1 MKKTIIYILSILA
14 MASCV
19 DKSTPDVEL
28 PVPGDDRTYVA
39 PLEINVGV
47 SDTRA
52 FDEDLKWSW
61 ESTDKIYGYQVAG
74 TKTVNTLTL
83 KENDRF
89 GTEEFTYA
97 SQDPATFHFVYAGD
111 AVLDAT
117 ASGNRAIT
125 QNSSQSGKWSPVLVG
140 SAINKTFTQVNS
152 DNTTIGLEHLS
163 AALEV
168 RLWKDGVDKNSLTDA
183 DKKNIVYAELMSDT
197 ENFLLDIIPTY
208 NQDGTVTYSQRE
220 RGQDEDPGAY
230 IRTAEVNSP
239 TVVFNIAPH
248 AENYSEGDLTLAIID
263 ENGDRYV
270 LAVPALN
277 FVAGKRTILNVEWV
291 PQTSAYLPEGPT
303 FNSTVDAFMTGKGI
317 TAIKF
322 ITNSNPSRENV
333 LVDGSIYLV
342 QNENTLEIHTAA
354 SQYVANSNCRK
365 MFDARLSYDSN
376 THQYTYNS
384 FQQITSIDFS
394 HSFNTKEVT
403 DMCCMFYGCSGLT
416 ALDINHFNTE
426 NVTNIQAMFYGC
438 SKLTSLDLSNFNTE
452 KVTDMSYMFY
462 DCYGLTSLDVS
473 NFNTEKV
480 TNMSYM
486 FRGCSNLASL
496 NIGSFNTQS
505 VKTMSDMFY
514 GCSGLTSLDVSKFNT
529 ENVTDMWSMFEGCSG
544 LASLDVSYFNTEKV
558 TKMVKMFSGCSSL
571 TSLDVSNF
579 DTQKVTDMSYMFQA
593 CSKLTSL
600 DVSNFNTQNVTDMRD
615 MFSLCSSLT
624 SLDVSKFN
632 TENVTN
638 MSLMFN
644 KCSSLTSLD
653 VSKFNTQKVTDM
665 REMFW
670 SCSSLTS
677 LDVSKINTENVTNM
691 SLMFDKCSSLTS
703 LDVSHFNTQ
712 KVTDMAQMFYMC
724 SKLTSLDVSNFNTQ
738 NVTDMRYMFSH
749 CISLTSLDISNFT
762 FTSDPAVTRIFR
774 FTGGDAEN
782 KPIPIYVTA
791 TGKQYIENK
800 GDSEI
805 DNSYAVL
812 TVYDE
817 SGFGVPDGENNG
829 DENWKN

>member
-28 PVPGDDRTYVA
+28 PVPGDGQTYVA

-47 SDTRA
+47 SATKA
-52 FDEDLKWSW
+52 FDDDLKWSW

-168 RLWKDGVDKNSLTDA
+168 RLWKENVDKDNLTDG

-197 ENFLLDIIPTY
+197 ENFLLDIIPAY
-208 NQDGTVTYSQRE
+208 NQDGTVTYTPRE
-220 RGQDEDPGAY
+220 RGQEEDPGAY

-248 AENYSEGDLTLAIID
+248 AENYTEGDLTLAIID

-291 PQTSAYLPEGPT
+291 PQTSAYLPNGQT
-303 FNSTVDAFMTGKGI
+303 FNSAVDAFMTGKGI

-322 ITNSNPSRENV
+322 ITNSATTSENV

-342 QNENTLEIHTAA
+342 QNGQTLEIHTAA
-354 SQYVANSNCRK
+354 SQYVANISCAR
-365 MFDARLSYDSN
+365 MFAGSASTSPFR
-376 THQYTYNS
+376 
-384 FQQITSIDFS
+384 QIETIDFG
-394 HSFNTKEVT
+394 
-403 DMCCMFYGCSGLT
+403 D
-416 ALDINHFNTE
+416 
-426 NVTNIQAMFYGC
+426 
-438 SKLTSLDLSNFNTE
+438 NFNTQN
-452 KVTDMSYMFY
+452 VTYMGDMFY
-462 DCYGLTSLDVS
+462 YCSSLTSLDVS
-473 NFNTEKV
+473 NFETQNV
-480 TNMSYM
+480 TNMSLL
-486 FRGCSNLASL
+486 FANCSS
-496 NIGSFNTQS
+496 
-505 VKTMSDMFY
+505 
-514 GCSGLTSLDVSKFNT
+514 LTSLDLSKFNT
-529 ENVTDMWSMFEGCSG
+529 ENVTNMSLMF
-544 LASLDVSYFNTEKV
+544 AD
-558 TKMVKMFSGCSSL
+558 CSSL

-579 DTQKVTDMSYMFQA
+579 DTQNVTDMGRMFYYCSSLTSLDVSNFDTQNVTDMYA
-593 CSKLTSL
+593 MFGGCSSLTSLDLSNFDTQNVTVMSDMFNYCTNLTSLDVSKFNTQNVTDMESLFNGCSKLISLDLSKFNTENVTDMTGMFNNCYSLTSL
-600 DVSNFNTQNVTDMRD
+600 DVSNFNTQNVTYMGN
-615 MFSLCSSLT
+615 MFHNCY
-624 SLDVSKFN
+624 
-632 TENVTN
+632 
-638 MSLMFN
+638 
-644 KCSSLTSLD
+644 SLTSLD
-653 VSKFNTQKVTDM
+653 VSKFNTQNVKDM
-665 REMFW
+665 GSMFNN
-670 SCSSLTS
+670 CH
-677 LDVSKINTENVTNM
+677 N
-691 SLMFDKCSSLTS
+691 
-703 LDVSHFNTQ
+703 
-712 KVTDMAQMFYMC
+712 
-724 SKLTSLDVSNFNTQ
+724 LTSLDVSNFNTQ
-738 NVTDMRYMFSH
+738 NVMNMGTMFYSCSKLTSLDVSSFNTQKVTDMHSMFNNCSMLTSLDVTNFNTENVSNIGGMFYY
-749 CISLTSLDISNFT
+749 CSSLTSLDVSNFDTDNITDMTYMFGGCSRLTSLNLSNFT
-762 FTSDPAVTRIFR
+762 FTSDPAVTSIFTD
-774 FTGGDAEN
+774 TGRNAEN

-800 GDSEI
+800 GDSGI
-805 DNSYAVL
+805 NNSFAIL

-829 DENWKN
+829 DENWM

>member
-14 MASCV
+14 MASCM

-47 SDTRA
+47 SATRA
-52 FDEDLKWSW
+52 FDDDLKWSW

-111 AVLDAT
+111 AVLDAS

-168 RLWKDGVDKNSLTDA
+168 RLWKKGVDKNNLTDA

-197 ENFLLDIIPTY
+197 ENFLLDIIPAY
-208 NQDGTVTYSQRE
+208 NQDGTVTYTPRV
-220 RGQDEDPGAY
+220 RGQEEDPGAY

-248 AENYSEGDLTLAIID
+248 AENYTEGDLTLAIID

-291 PQTSAYLPEGPT
+291 PQTSAYLPNGQT
-303 FNSTVDAFMTGKGI
+303 FNSAVDDFMTGKGI

-322 ITNSNPSRENV
+322 IPNSNKTSSDILSEN
-333 LVDGSIYLV
+333 IYLL
-342 QNENTLEIHTAA
+342 QNGQTLEIHTAA
-354 SQYVANSNCRK
+354 SQYVANSICRK
-365 MFDARLSYDSN
+365 MFDARISYDSN

-416 ALDINHFNTE
+416 ALDIIYFNTE
-426 NVTNIQAMFYGC
+426 DVTNMQAMFYGC

-496 NIGSFNTQS
+496 NICSFNTQS
-505 VKTMSDMFY
+505 VKNMSDMFY

-544 LASLDVSYFNTEKV
+544 LASLDVTNFNTEKV
-558 TKMVKMFSGCSSL
+558 IKMVK
-571 TSLDVSNF
+571 
-579 DTQKVTDMSYMFQA
+579 MFQA

-653 VSKFNTQKVTDM
+653 VSKFNT
-665 REMFW
+665 
-670 SCSSLTS
+670 
-677 LDVSKINTENVTNM
+677 ENVTNM

-738 NVTDMRYMFSH
+738 NVTDMRYMFSN
-749 CISLTSLDISNFT
+749 CISLTSLDIINFT

-805 DNSYAVL
+805 NNSYAVL

-829 DENWKN
+829 DENWM